1 MAVSQ
6 KDLQRINQ
14 AVNYVDQN
22 LAQTI
27 TVSKMAQ
34 QVNLSEFHFHRVFKA
49 VTNEPFN
56 QYLQR
61 KRLEQAL
68 FELRSPQKES
78 IQQIALNCGFS
89 SQANF
94 AKAFG
99 NYFGFSAS
107 MYRKNH
113 NLVMK
118 DGEKSKN
125 GKLSSKIGKNI
136 QPQQLYHGT
145 LSEDDKRLVD
155 KQCVS
160 IGIIEVEEAHYCYLA
175 STLGYSIEG
184 ISQAWQQLKDL
195 LAIHKIALFQRNRSV
210 AFCRDNHFITPESQ
224 CRYEAGYRVDEPQS
238 LIDQGIGVRTIEAG
252 QYLSAEYKGKI
263 SELRHPF
270 YLWLFSEYV
279 PKNKILLAR
288 KTVIERYHQVDM
300 ENDSIHLEI
309 LVKVY

>member
-14 AVNYVDQN
+14 AVNYVDQH
-22 LAQTI
+22 LAHVI
-27 TVSKMAQ
+27 TVASMAQ

-68 FELRSPQKES
+68 FELRSPKKES
-78 IQQIALNCGFS
+78 IQQISMNCGFS

-107 MYRKNH
+107 KYRKKQNSVI
-113 NLVMK
+113 N
-118 DGEKSKN
+118 DDENSKN

-136 QPQQLYHGT
+136 QPQQIYHGS
-145 LSEDDKRLVD
+145 LSEDDLHLVN
-155 KQCVS
+155 QQRSS
-160 IGIIEVEEAHYCYLA
+160 IGIIEVDEAHYCYLA
-175 STLGYSIEG
+175 STRGYSIEG
-184 ISQAWQQLKDL
+184 ITQAWQQLKEL
-195 LAIHKIALFQRNRSV
+195 LAKFDIPLFQKNRSV
-210 AFCRDNHFITPESQ
+210 AFCRDNHFITPETQ
-224 CRYEAGYRVDEPQS
+224 CRYEAGYRIDDPQI

-252 QYLSAEYKGKI
+252 QYLSAEFQGKV

-279 PKNKILLAR
+279 PKNNILLAS

-300 ENDSIHLEI
+300 DNDSIHLEI
-309 LVKVY
+309 LIKVY